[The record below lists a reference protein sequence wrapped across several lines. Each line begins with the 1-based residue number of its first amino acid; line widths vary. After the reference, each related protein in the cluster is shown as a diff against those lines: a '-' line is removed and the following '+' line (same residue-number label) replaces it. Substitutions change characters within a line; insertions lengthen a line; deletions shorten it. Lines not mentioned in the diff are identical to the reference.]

1 MLSGFKN
8 RPICETSENR
18 EATFDF
24 WGRTICGGEIILFL
38 DDKKKKKVGVNYSN
52 GKLWGKIYF
61 SLKIFKSTVNSQTI
75 ERDFLAIK
83 SNGKLSCT
91 QHMTIFEG
99 ILIQF
104 LKTNMFPPRR
114 RRRRHIYH
122 IFLLFRTKYP

>member
-1 MLSGFKN
+1 MWWWNHIVPG
-8 RPICETSENR
+8 
-18 EATFDF
+18 
-24 WGRTICGGEIILFL
+24 WQ
-38 DDKKKKKVGVNYSN
+38 KKKKVGVNYSN

-61 SLKIFKSTVNSQTI
+61 GLKIFKSTVNSQTI

-122 IFLLFRTKYP
+122 IFLLFRTKYPSKIYVQMR